1 MNLMEKEFSELLRQT
16 QSRTSRDDSCFEPA
30 IFQNGSSGQN
40 LPANVVGIHT

>member
-30 IFQNGSSGQN
+30 IFQNGSGQD